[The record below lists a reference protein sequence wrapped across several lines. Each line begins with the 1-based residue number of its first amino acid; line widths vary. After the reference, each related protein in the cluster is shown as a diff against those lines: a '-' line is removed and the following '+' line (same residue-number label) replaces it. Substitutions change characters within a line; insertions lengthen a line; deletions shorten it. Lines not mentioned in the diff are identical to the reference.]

1 VLARK
6 KKGAST
12 KRIKKKML
20 GSNITTLRFSLKLQ
34 PVSIPWTVEGSIVTN
49 QSSYS
54 IKASGTTAGCT
65 YASSRQA
72 AARKNMDR
80 TSSSRHGDPRVASF
94 GWNSR
99 GLFHGLARRA
109 AQTKWQ
115 RRRAAKTA
123 GAPASLLHVR
133 VPTGPDE
140 RLFLPSKGIR
150 AFR

>member
-1 VLARK
+1 
-6 KKGAST
+6 
-12 KRIKKKML
+12 ML
-20 GSNITTLRFSLKLQ
+20 GSNIATLRFSLKLQ

-54 IKASGTTAGCT
+54 IKASGTTAGSTRRCKPLHVRIWT
-65 YASSRQA
+65 ASPQRFCA
-72 AARKNMDR
+72 YL
-80 TSSSRHGDPRVASF
+80 HGRPLVASF

-140 RLFLPSKGIR
+140 RFFLPSKGIR

>member
-1 VLARK
+1 VLAKQKEKVRARWLNK
-6 KKGAST
+6 Q
-12 KRIKKKML
+12 ML
-20 GSNITTLRFSLKLQ
+20 GSNIATLRLSLKLQ

-140 RLFLPSKGIR
+140 RFFLPSKGIR